1 MEAGARSRASFD
13 REVTGLLRP
22 ATSGEAAVVV
32 VRPDRPV
39 LCELRPGPDNRHAAR
54 SEYARLESNQR
65 PLPSHG
71 SAPPLSY
78 GRMCAFGCRRRS
90 PALRPWMRVLRGGV
104 LEPGV
109 RRCRRS
115 LSLV

>member
-1 MEAGARSRASFD
+1 MTSRSWRRGRSPVRGLLG

-22 ATSGEAAVVV
+22 ATSGGAAVMV
-32 VRPDRPV
+32 VRPDCPV
-39 LCELRPGPDNRHAAR
+39 LYELPPGPDNRHAPTR

-78 GRMCAFGCRRRS
+78 GRMCVFCCRRRS
-90 PALRPWMRVLRGGV
+90 PALRPWIRVLRGG
-104 LEPGV
+104 
-109 RRCRRS
+109 
-115 LSLV
+115 